1 MTFSSIIWK
10 LSRFDYKVLTDIF
23 FVFLK
28 TLYSYYSF
36 HQHPAMKNLFPVLL
50 SAILLGSTAACNKTS
65 SPTNSTP
72 TSNNKTAIT
81 DTTSSQS
88 NNQLSVATGTSFDTV
103 LQQDIS
109 TARNKNND
117 SFVLQ
122 IKNSL
127 KGGNKVLKDGQI
139 QGHLEDVVK
148 AAKGKKASL
157 HLVFD
162 DISLKNGASYPIDAT
177 LTNTQVETK
186 TKGKFIQNAGILLGG
201 AVAGHFLG
209 NQAKFKH
216 GGLAGGTA
224 AAAFV
229 LSSPGGEVALKKGTN
244 IKLKLNSAIGT
255 TQ

>member
-1 MTFSSIIWK
+1 MK
-10 LSRFDYKVLTDIF
+10 KV
-23 FVFLK
+23 
-28 TLYSYYSF
+28 
-36 HQHPAMKNLFPVLL
+36 FPLLL
-50 SAILLGSTAACNKTS
+50 SAILLSSTVACNKTS
-65 SPTNSTP
+65 DQTNSTP
-72 TSNNKTAIT
+72 TNNKTAIT
-81 DTTSSQS
+81 NSIPSQS
-88 NNQLSVATGTSFDTV
+88 NNQISVPTGTSFDTV
-103 LQQDIS
+103 LQENIS
-109 TARNKNND
+109 TGKNQNND
-117 SFVLQ
+117 NFILK

-127 KGGNKVLKDGQI
+127 KGGDQVLKDGQI

-177 LTNTQVETK
+177 LTNTLLETK
-186 TKGKFIQNAGILLGG
+186 TKGKFIQNAGIVLGG
-201 AVAGHFLG
+201 TVAGHFLG

-229 LSSPGGEVALKKGTN
+229 LSSPGGEVVLKKGTN
-244 IKLKLNSAIGT
+244 IKLKLNSPIGN

>member
-1 MTFSSIIWK
+1 
-10 LSRFDYKVLTDIF
+10 
-23 FVFLK
+23 
-28 TLYSYYSF
+28 
-36 HQHPAMKNLFPVLL
+36 MKNLFPLLL
-50 SAILLGSTAACNKTS
+50 SAILLSSTVACNKTS
-65 SPTNSTP
+65 SQSNSTP
-72 TSNNKTAIT
+72 TNNKTAIN
-81 DTTSSQS
+81 DSISNQS
-88 NNQLSVATGTSFDTV
+88 NNQISVPTGTSFDTV
-103 LQQDIS
+103 LQENIS
-109 TARNKNND
+109 TGKNQNND
-117 SFVLQ
+117 SFILK

-127 KGGNKVLKDGQI
+127 KGENKVLKDGQI

-177 LTNTQVETK
+177 LTNTLLETK

-201 AVAGHFLG
+201 TVAGHFLG

-244 IKLKLNSAIGT
+244 IKLKLNYPIGNS
-255 TQ
+255 Q

>member
-1 MTFSSIIWK
+1 MK
-10 LSRFDYKVLTDIF
+10 KIF
-23 FVFLK
+23 PL
-28 TLYSYYSF
+28 
-36 HQHPAMKNLFPVLL
+36 LL
-50 SAILLGSTAACNKTS
+50 SAIFLSSTVACNKTS
-65 SPTNSTP
+65 SQTNSTP
-72 TSNNKTAIT
+72 TNNKTAIT
-81 DTTSSQS
+81 DSKSSQS
-88 NNQLSVATGTSFDTV
+88 NNQISVPTGTSFDTV
-103 LQQDIS
+103 LQENIS
-109 TARNKNND
+109 TGKNQNND
-117 SFVLQ
+117 NFILQ

-127 KGGNKVLKDGQI
+127 KGGDQVLKDGQI

-177 LTNTQVETK
+177 LTNTLLETK
-186 TKGKFIQNAGILLGG
+186 TKGKFIQNAGIVLGG
-201 AVAGHFLG
+201 TVAGHFLG

-244 IKLKLNSAIGT
+244 IKLKLNSPIGN

>member
-1 MTFSSIIWK
+1 
-10 LSRFDYKVLTDIF
+10 
-23 FVFLK
+23 
-28 TLYSYYSF
+28 
-36 HQHPAMKNLFPVLL
+36 MKNLFPLLL
-50 SAILLGSTAACNKTS
+50 SAILLSSTVACNKTS
-65 SPTNSTP
+65 NQTNSTP
-72 TSNNKTAIT
+72 TNNNKTAIT
-81 DTTSSQS
+81 DRTSSQS
-88 NNQLSVATGTSFDTV
+88 NNQPSVAGGTSFDTV

-109 TARNKNND
+109 TAKNQNND
-117 SFVLQ
+117 RFLLK
-122 IKNSL
+122 IKNLSQ
-127 KGGNKVLKDGQI
+127 GGDKVFKDGQI
-139 QGHLEDVVK
+139 QGHLEDLVK

-186 TKGKFIQNAGILLGG
+186 TKGKFIQNAGIILGG

-209 NQAKFKH
+209 DQAKFKH

-224 AAAFV
+224 ATAFV